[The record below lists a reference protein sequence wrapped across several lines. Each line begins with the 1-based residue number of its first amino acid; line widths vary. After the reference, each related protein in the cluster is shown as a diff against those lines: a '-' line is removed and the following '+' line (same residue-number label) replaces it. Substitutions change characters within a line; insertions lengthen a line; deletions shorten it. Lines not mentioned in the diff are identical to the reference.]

1 MTESL
6 APARP
11 AAADARPAVNGARPV
26 ADFRVVVAVP
36 LREELCR
43 LIETLEPRVE
53 VVRDHSLLRPMRGPA
68 DWSGDPEHV
77 RTPEEQAAFEALVDS
92 ADALFGIPDVD
103 PAALARTAAAN
114 PRLRWV
120 MTTAAGGGSQ
130 IKAAGLDRDV
140 LDRVLFTTSAGV
152 HGGTLAEFAVF
163 GVLAGAKDLPRLR
176 ADQRER
182 AWPERWEMRQIDEMT
197 VLVVGLGGI
206 GAECARRFSAL
217 GAQVWG
223 TTRSGEPV
231 DGVDQLVP
239 LDELESAVAE
249 VDAIVVTLPGTE
261 QTHHLVGER
270 VLSAVKPGAILASV
284 GRGTV
289 VDEAALL
296 TALDD
301 GRVAFAALD
310 VFEVEPLPAASPLWR
325 HPRVLVSPHTAAL
338 SSKEEER
345 IARRFAADA
354 TRFLDG
360 RALHAV
366 VDTVEFY

>member
-1 MTESL
+1 MIESL
-6 APARP
+6 ARTRSTTGELRP
-11 AAADARPAVNGARPV
+11 AAEL
-26 ADFRVVVAVP
+26 RVVAAVP
-36 LREELCR
+36 LREDLCR

-53 VVRDHSLLRPMRGPA
+53 VVRDHSLVRPMRGPA
-68 DWSGDPEHV
+68 DWSGDPARV
-77 RTPEEQAAFEALVDS
+77 RTPEEQAAFDALVDS

-120 MTTAAGGGSQ
+120 MTTAAGGGAQ
-130 IKAAGLDRDV
+130 VKAAGLDREA
-140 LDRVLFTTSAGV
+140 LDRILFTTSAGV

-163 GVLAGAKDLPRLR
+163 GVLAGAKNLPRLL
-176 ADQRER
+176 ADQRSHE
-182 AWPERWEMRQIDEMT
+182 WPDRWEMRQLDEMT

-206 GAECARRFSAL
+206 GSECARRFSAL

-223 TTRSGEPV
+223 TTRTGESV
-231 DGVDQLVP
+231 AGVDRLVP
-239 LDELESAVAE
+239 LDELEAAVSH

-261 QTHHLVGER
+261 QTRHLIGER
-270 VLSAVKPGAILASV
+270 VLSAVKPGAILASI

-296 TALDD
+296 AALDE
-301 GRVAFAALD
+301 GRIGFAALD
-310 VFEVEPLPAASPLWR
+310 VFEVEPLEAASPLWD

-338 SSKEEER
+338 SGKEEER